1 MRRPEDTAGHTRTAE
16 VIAVGT
22 ELLLGDGMDTNSA
35 WLSRRLSELGID
47 VRRHTSVRDDLDDL
61 TGAIRR
67 AADVHDIVIITGG
80 LGPTQDD
87 LTRYAVARVAGV
99 ELQRHADLADGI
111 RNFFK
116 RLGREMPERNLVQ
129 ADLPHG
135 AEVIA
140 PAGTAPGFALEV
152 GTALVVCLPGVPGE
166 VHQMTDA
173 DVVPLLQR
181 RGGLQVTVTRTVR
194 TAGASESAVAE
205 RCAQLAE
212 RLEAAGNPRLAFLA
226 SRAETRVRVTAT
238 ALDRAKAAALIDPVV
253 DELVA
258 LLGVWVVGLDDESTE
273 HAVARQ
279 LRRHGW
285 TLSVAESI
293 TGGGLGARLV
303 TVPGASK
310 WFMGGVITYATHAK
324 TLLGDV
330 ASRLLDAHGP
340 VSEQVAVA
348 LAAGVRSR
356 LGTDVGL
363 AVVGVAG
370 PTTQG
375 GRPVGTVCVGATL
388 PDGGVYA
395 RTVELPPRSRTDL
408 QQFSASIA
416 LDFLNRRLAAAQPV
430 G

>member
-1 MRRPEDTAGHTRTAE
+1 VRPPEDAAAGGLTAE

-22 ELLLGDGMDTNSA
+22 ELLLGDGIDTNSA
-35 WLSRRLSELGID
+35 WLSRRMSELGID
-47 VRRHTSVRDDLDDL
+47 VRRHTSVADDLDDL
-61 TGAIRR
+61 AASLRR
-67 AADVHDIVIITGG
+67 AADAHDIVLVTGG

-87 LTRYAVARVAGV
+87 LTRFAVARVAGV
-99 ELQRHADLADGI
+99 DLQRHADLADAI
-111 RNFFK
+111 KDFFN
-116 RLGREMPERNLVQ
+116 RLGRAMPERKLVQ
-129 ADLPHG
+129 ADLPQG
-135 AEVIA
+135 AQAIA
-140 PAGTAPGFALEV
+140 PAGTAPGFMLEI
-152 GTALVVCLPGVPGE
+152 GAALVVCLPGVPGE

-173 DVVPLLQR
+173 HVVPLLQG

-194 TAGASESAVAE
+194 TAGAAESAVAE
-205 RCAQLAE
+205 RCADLAQ
-212 RLEAAGNPRLAFLA
+212 RLEVAGTPRLAYLA

-238 ALDRAKAAALIDPVV
+238 APDRAKAAALVDPVV

-258 LLGVWVVGLDDESTE
+258 LLGVWVVGLDDEGTE

-285 TLSVAESI
+285 TLGVAESI

-303 TVPGASK
+303 TVPGASE
-310 WFMGGVITYATHAK
+310 WFMGGVIVYAARAK
-324 TLLGDV
+324 TLLADV
-330 ASRLLDAHGP
+330 ATALLDAHGP

-375 GRPVGTVCVGATL
+375 GRAIGTVCVGAML
-388 PDGGVYA
+388 PDGGVQA

-416 LDFLNRRLAAAQPV
+416 LDFLNRRLAAVQPV
-430 G
+430 A